1 MPKLSRRGFLGA
13 AVCGALLFGTVA
25 CGSESSGAPDTAQG
39 AVTVTHALG
48 TTTVPPGVSRIV
60 ALGPTGFDVA
70 LALQAPVVGASSS
83 GSESG
88 LAPWTSQAQGAK
100 DVEVLPVTGEATEV
114 NIEQV
119 AALKPDLIFAP
130 GYFAL
135 QKSYQQLSAI
145 APTIGYQKGP
155 AQDTWQEMTTQLATA
170 LGRPA
175 DAERVI
181 GQVQTK
187 LDETRA
193 ANPALQGATY
203 TFGFVQPGAVTALR
217 DPDDAMNSVPAALGL
232 SLSPQIL
239 ALPKGES
246 FGVQLS
252 SEQIASLDAD
262 ALVLFDGG
270 DAEALRTLQQNPL
283 YERLPVV
290 QRGAVVTY
298 DYDEFIGLRNP
309 SPLSIPWIVDRIAPR
324 LSEAVSK

>member
-1 MPKLSRRGFLGA
+1 M
-13 AVCGALLFGTVA
+13 
-25 CGSESSGAPDTAQG
+25 
-39 AVTVTHALG
+39 
-48 TTTVPPGVSRIV
+48 
-60 ALGPTGFDVA
+60 
-70 LALQAPVVGASSS
+70 
-83 GSESG
+83 
-88 LAPWTSQAQGAK
+88 
-100 DVEVLPVTGEATEV
+100 TGEATEV

-239 ALPKGES
+239 ALPKGS
-246 FGVQLS
+246 RSGCS
-252 SEQIASLDAD
+252 SPPSRSPRST
-262 ALVLFDGG
+262 
-270 DAEALRTLQQNPL
+270 RTPSSCSTAVTRRHSGPSSRTRCTSGCRWCSAA
-283 YERLPVV
+283 RL
-290 QRGAVVTY
+290 
-298 DYDEFIGLRNP
+298 
-309 SPLSIPWIVDRIAPR
+309 
-324 LSEAVSK
+324 